1 MVYTELIKQIKKNFY
16 IVSVEKFKSTTANSF
31 LERYTGKHLLLKP
44 ELLILNDQ
52 PFGFKQIN
60 SKLKALEKYPIYIEL
75 EYADLAK
82 KTKVLHNFE
91 LYCEIKIKKADFL
104 LKVKTAFPNY
114 KKYLSIEKVSNV
126 FETKAATLLV
136 FSKLN
141 EIFEEEFLEESLEE
155 NTITMTEISNTINC
169 YLVNFRNFIKKI
181 YDLDNETN
189 QIEISNDFFAGLDWR

>member
-16 IVSVEKFKSTTANSF
+16 IVSVEKFKSETANSF

-126 FETKAATLLV
+126 FEPKAATLLV

-155 NTITMTEISNTINC
+155 NTITMTEINNTINC

-181 YDLDNETN
+181 YDLANETN
-189 QIEISNDFFAGLDWR
+189 QIEISNNFFAGLDWR